1 MAAITASNVLAVA
14 LNWDNYFEKAS
25 MGSDSQLKNK
35 SWNPGYANITW
46 FWVQLERLGYGNLQE
61 EPWCD
66 GFVDFCFIVCAG
78 ANSAGFARAKKAL
91 GGFSAYTPTSAQ
103 MFKDL
108 GPGHWIPADGNP
120 LPGDQIF
127 FKDSTGEICHT
138 GLVTRVTAAT
148 VYTIE
153 GNTSSAS
160 GVVANG
166 GCTRQKSYDRSY
178 SRIAGYG
185 RALWESDENAPLSG
199 SSVPEQVYNWGID
212 HGYSPEAICGIMG
225 NMKQESDMDP
235 TCLQSPT
242 PYAAGICQ
250 WERYNTNTGRF
261 KMLSTYAK
269 SRGKTWKDLLCQLN
283 WLDKELSGEDV
294 EYGGDGYT
302 ATLVR
307 KYAGSFAKFK
317 ACTDVKNAVKIFHDA
332 FERSSIPNW
341 PVRYSAAESF
351 YKKYATGTSSS
362 SGSSGGTILRMGS
375 SGPEVKKMQQALL
388 SRGYDLGDYGADGD
402 FGESTYEA
410 LKEFQAYHNLEVDGE
425 YGPASRAI
433 LEKPFNRDY
442 LQSGDS
448 GESVRTMQL
457 LLLKAGYS
465 VGSAGADGDFGAGS
479 EAALKK
485 YQADAGLT
493 VTGKYD
499 NTTKQ
504 KLNDKVTKIESGS
517 TNSGTTTAK
526 PAEDTKP
533 SQNTTPTYTAKIY
546 KYGMTNGTIKAYQK
560 ILHDKWK
567 YDIVPSG
574 TFGEATLE
582 TVVHFQTYHGLTAN
596 GQLNKE
602 TMAKIKNEEYHE
614 IPDNYISRYQYMMNV
629 TYNAKLDITGKWNE
643 PTGQSVSTMKRGD
656 SGSLVR
662 LLQEILVKKIKR
674 ELTISGAYDAKTEEA
689 IKFVQEYYGLEENGT
704 VTRPVWNVLLCC
716 DYPVK
721 S

>member
-1 MAAITASNVLAVA
+1 MAAITPSNVLAVA

-25 MGSDSQLKNK
+25 MGSDAQLQNK
-35 SWNPGYANITW
+35 TWNPGYANITW
-46 FWVQLERLGYGNLQE
+46 FWVQLQRLGYGNLQE

-78 ANSAGFARAKKAL
+78 ANSAGYARAKKAL
-91 GGFSAYTPTSAQ
+91 GGFSAYTPDSAQ
-103 MFKDL
+103 MFKNL
-108 GPGHWIPADGNP
+108 GSAHWIPANGTP
-120 LPGDQIF
+120 KPGDQIF
-127 FKDSTGEICHT
+127 FKDSSGTICHT
-138 GLVTRVTAAT
+138 GLVLRVTADT

-166 GCTRQKSYDRSY
+166 GCTRQKSDDRTY

-185 RALWESDENAPLSG
+185 RALWESDEEAPLTG
-199 SSVPEQVYNWGID
+199 TTVAEQVYNWGID

-225 NMKQESDMDP
+225 NMQQESDMDP
-235 TCLQSPT
+235 ECLQEPT

-261 KMLSTYAK
+261 KMLSRYAK

-283 WLDKELSGEDV
+283 WLDKELSGGDV

-302 ATLVR
+302 ASLIK
-307 KYAGSFAKFK
+307 KYAGSFANFK
-317 ACTDVKNAVKIFHDA
+317 ACSDVHNAVKIFHDA

-341 PVRYSAAESF
+341 PVRYSAAENF
-351 YKKYATGTSSS
+351 YKKYATGTSNS
-362 SGSSGGTILRMGS
+362 SGSSSEILRLGS
-375 SGPEVKKMQQALL
+375 SGDAVKKMQQALL

-402 FGESTYEA
+402 FGQSTYEA

-448 GESVRTMQL
+448 GEAVRTMQL

-465 VGSAGADGDFGAGS
+465 VGSAGADGDFGSGS
-479 EAALKK
+479 ETALKK
-485 YQADAGLT
+485 FQTDAGLNA
-493 VTGKYD
+493 TGKYD
-499 NTTKQ
+499 STTKQ
-504 KLNDKVTKIESGS
+504 KLNDKVTQIESGS
-517 TNSGTTTAK
+517 TNSKTEDKTTT
-526 PAEDTKP
+526 EDTKP
-533 SQNTTPTYTAKIY
+533 SQDTSTSTTGDVVY
-546 KYGMTNGTIKAYQK
+546 KYGMTNNVIKAYQK
-560 ILHDKWK
+560 MLKEKWK
-567 YDIVPSG
+567 YDIVVSG

-582 TVVHFQTYHGLTAN
+582 TLVHFQTYHGLTAN
-596 GQLNKE
+596 GQLNKA
-602 TMAKIKNEEYHE
+602 TMRKIKNEEYHE
-614 IPDNYISRYQYMMNV
+614 VPDNYISKYQYLMNV
-629 TYNAKLDITGKWNE
+629 NCNAKLDVTGKWNE
-643 PTGQSVSTMKRGD
+643 ETGKSVSTMKKGD

-674 ELTISGAYDAKTEEA
+674 ELTISGSYDAKTEEA

-721 S
+721 A